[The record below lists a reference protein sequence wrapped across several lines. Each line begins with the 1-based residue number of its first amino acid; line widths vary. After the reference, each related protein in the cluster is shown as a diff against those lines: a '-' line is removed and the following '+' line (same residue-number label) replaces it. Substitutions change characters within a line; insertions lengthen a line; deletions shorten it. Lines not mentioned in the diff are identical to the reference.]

1 MSCHWTRRGSYAD
14 HWPHV
19 DFQRGNSGEG
29 QESLLTALRQHVG
42 RELPRL
48 IRPRLEESVDATIR
62 DALGPDVLEGLVR
75 DILGQVLSTF
85 SWPTPEATSTE
96 LNEKQKEIAYY
107 PAIEI
112 FPRLAQ
118 RGSDDLALHNVPT
131 IGAEQNT
138 LEPWVFSNQEGMEQP
153 ESSQQASQ
161 RIDSEA
167 MEGHM
172 GCPDLT
178 GIELGP
184 SNFPSVDGFPYL
196 LPTTTENTG
205 RGSAL
210 SDFFNFEDFQ
220 DECAAWL
227 GQSEESSSHADSGYS
242 SLQLG
247 DKMEDVAEKGKGKE
261 VIRE

>member
-1 MSCHWTRRGSYAD
+1 M
-14 HWPHV
+14 
-19 DFQRGNSGEG
+19 
-29 QESLLTALRQHVG
+29 
-42 RELPRL
+42 
-48 IRPRLEESVDATIR
+48 
-62 DALGPDVLEGLVR
+62 LEGLVR

-85 SWPTPEATSTE
+85 SWHTPEATSNE
-96 LNEKQKEIAYY
+96 LNEEQKCIAD
-107 PAIEI
+107 PAAES

-118 RGSDDLALHNVPT
+118 RGRDDLALHNALT
-131 IGAEQNT
+131 IGAEQNAS
-138 LEPWVFSNQEGMEQP
+138 EPWVFSNQDWIEQP

-167 MEGHM
+167 ME
-172 GCPDLT
+172 LR
-178 GIELGP
+178 P

-196 LPTTTENTG
+196 LPTTTEDTG
-205 RGSAL
+205 GGSAL

-242 SLQLG
+242 SLQFV